1 MLKMWFRCLLI
12 MTSEFSA
19 YQAQEVFTAQQCY
32 LMTGVEED
40 KVQVVNDPL
49 RKACLPPVDS
59 QHGATIF
66 VVDMPCYEQI

>member
-1 MLKMWFRCLLI
+1 
-12 MTSEFSA
+12 
-19 YQAQEVFTAQQCY
+19 
-32 LMTGVEED
+32 MTGVEED